1 MYRIALLALFFLII
15 TAIAFTN
22 YAKAEEIHFNNNIF
36 ILKYS
41 AHSQQINGYENE
53 YFFKDEN
60 KNNWT
65 KMVGIYYYPEEG
77 KPIKFADD
85 KCKQIENNENN
96 VLLKFIK
103 NKKADKAALSYLQHG
118 NIQDKNFFEYNIF
131 KYEKH
136 PDKGMMVLR
145 YAVRYFFTTDAE
157 ITKIGNNVKEEND
170 KYLQMIIESPIPPI
184 IEKDITSAT

>member
-53 YFFKDEN
+53 YFLKDEN

-85 KCKQIENNENN
+85 KCKQIENDENN
-96 VLLKFIK
+96 VLL
-103 NKKADKAALSYLQHG
+103 
-118 NIQDKNFFEYNIF
+118 
-131 KYEKH
+131 
-136 PDKGMMVLR
+136 
-145 YAVRYFFTTDAE
+145 
-157 ITKIGNNVKEEND
+157 
-170 KYLQMIIESPIPPI
+170 
-184 IEKDITSAT
+184 